1 MIALNCHVYQFTL
14 PIIPYNY
21 HKFPQL
27 LASTVEGC
35 LFEDWDQAPRHTPI
49 PLPRYFLTT
58 WWSHYKHIH
67 PNFNLIIFQEM
78 INIIALNK
86 FFVLSTCNRLTE
98 ERQTPILH
106 SIFCRPGRA
115 HCRLIT
121 PYNIYLH
128 TFFSFVIILWVARM
142 LK

>member
-14 PIIPYNY
+14 PIILYNY
-21 HKFPQL
+21 HKFPRL

-35 LFEDWDQAPRHTPI
+35 LFEDWDQAPRHAPI

-58 WWSHYKHIH
+58 WWSHYKYIH

-106 SIFCRPGRA
+106 SISSFTFSADRA
-115 HCRLIT
+115 GHTADLSLHIIS
-121 PYNIYLH
+121 IYTH
-128 TFFSFVIILWVARM
+128 FFHL
-142 LK
+142 